1 MPSSAYDHGYYPSQY
16 ANHNNYH
23 YPPSTQPGYYPPHQM
38 LPPPHD
44 QNGTPP
50 PLPPPLNPKKKKLLK
65 SPLTV
70 IKNVF
75 MKTTRPL
82 RRQSS
87 LAEADKKMKPAMSLR
102 RQHSMMEDR
111 HGQIHGP
118 VNPNVDPRYQHYQ
131 QLPNRPPI
139 PVNNGYAP
147 GAYPNQGYRP
157 YGHAQADPLN
167 STYQNFQTD
176 NPYQQGGGYSNAGH
190 DDYHHHD
197 QDGENLYSNRALIEL
212 QESQQRPPAQRGLV
226 RRHSLADRPSSA
238 LNFRRT
244 PQSDMQRQ
252 RRATNQST
260 EAIEEPIY
268 QSRGGSYM
276 LKQDSSY
283 DHGERF
289 ARPNYNTVQ
298 RGERARSIDPTY
310 QSRKDMHRDHL
321 YQSRTEMQQRITQ
334 GRQEMERGTSEAPSD
349 SSSTTSGTP
358 THPIRDPIYVTRKEL
373 KESGFKTRTQ
383 LRDHLYQTRRET
395 LDTMAEPVYGGATRS
410 AVHHDPIYETN
421 REHEVSQEVLSADQ
435 VVIEPVPPNS
445 DGNRSDTSNH
455 SDLEE
460 RLKGINIQSED
471 GSADGTQPFSK
482 SRDGDD
488 SQDTVINVQPIT
500 PPPQL
505 GMSHSNDGTLE
516 EITVIAAPNA
526 SLSHTMSPK
535 PAARSTHLSNMIKR
549 TAPHLLPPPPPPPLE
564 EDDMPAPLPQEV
576 DPTLMSMEC
585 RRKMMASR
593 TSIETQYTSQAS
605 LPSTIGPP
613 NASSTPYASDLSI
626 AIAAQAGGGGQ
637 HSLVTPREPT
647 TTRGEF
653 DANGGVLSDP
663 VWNVSLEIP
672 KGALP
677 AGRMQEIYFTV
688 TDPRLSE
695 CVGGP
700 PLDME
705 NGLLRSL
712 PLFVVLCLEICTWCV
727 APRAARM
734 RVAHI
739 M

>member
-1 MPSSAYDHGYYPSQY
+1 MALLDKLLHCHVCSAYDNGYYPHPGGAQY
-16 ANHNNYH
+16 PNQGHYN
-23 YPPSTQPGYYPPHQM
+23 YPPNHPGYYPPHHM
-38 LPPPHD
+38 D

-50 PLPPPLNPKKKKLLK
+50 PLPPPLNPKKKNKLMKNSMAAIK
-65 SPLTV
+65 S
-70 IKNVF
+70 VF

-87 LAEADKKMKPAMSLR
+87 LAEADKKMRPTMSLR
-102 RQHSMMEDR
+102 RQHSMMENR
-111 HGQIHGP
+111 NG
-118 VNPNVDPRYQHYQ
+118 NMDPRYQHYQ

-139 PVNNGYAP
+139 PVANGYAA
-147 GAYPNQGYRP
+147 GAYPQQGYP
-157 YGHAQADPLN
+157 YPQSDPLN
-167 STYQNFQTD
+167 STYQNFQTES
-176 NPYQQGGGYSNAGH
+176 PYQQGNRYSGNSH
-190 DDYHHHD
+190 DDYD
-197 QDGENLYSNRALIEL
+197 NNQGENLYSNRALIEL

-226 RRHSLADRPSSA
+226 RRHSLADRPASA
-238 LNFRRT
+238 TNFRRNT

-252 RRATNQST
+252 RRANQPS
-260 EAIEEPIY
+260 EAEDEPIY

-276 LKQDSSY
+276 LKQDTSY
-283 DHGERF
+283 DHGERLS
-289 ARPNYNTVQ
+289 RPSYGTTQ
-298 RGERARSIDPTY
+298 RAERARSIDPTY

-334 GRQEMERGTSEAPSD
+334 GRQEIERGTSEAPSD
-349 SSSTTSGTP
+349 SSSASGTP

-395 LDTMAEPVYGGATRS
+395 MDSMAEPIYGSRKTS
-410 AVHHDPIYETN
+410 VHQDPIYETN
-421 REHEVSQEVLSADQ
+421 REHEVSQEILSPDQ
-435 VVIEPVPPNS
+435 VVIEPVPNEGNQSDNS
-445 DGNRSDTSNH
+445 NQEE
-455 SDLEE
+455 DLEE
-460 RLKGINIQSED
+460 RLKGINIQSEH

-482 SRDGDD
+482 SRDADD
-488 SQDTVINVQPIT
+488 SQDTVINVDSNT
-500 PPPQL
+500 PPPPQQQHSPQL
-505 GMSHSNDGTLE
+505 GMSNSNDGTIE
-516 EITVIAAPNA
+516 EITVIAANNA
-526 SLSHTMSPK
+526 SLVNNTMSPL

-576 DPTLMSMEC
+576 DPTLLSMEC

-626 AIAAQAGGGGQ
+626 AITAQSGNP
-637 HSLVTPREPT
+637 SVFTPREPT

-653 DANGGVLSDP
+653 DSNGGVLSDP

-705 NGLLRSL
+705 NGSLCNSLL
-712 PLFVVLCLEICTWCV
+712 LFCWSFEDCLY
-727 APRAARM
+727 M
-734 RVAHI
+734 L
-739 M
+739 

>member
-1 MPSSAYDHGYYPSQY
+1 MNHNY
-16 ANHNNYH
+16 HNNYPPQH
-23 YPPSTQPGYYPPHQM
+23 PGYGYPPGQYP
-38 LPPPHD
+38 D
-44 QNGTPP
+44 QNSATPP
-50 PLPPPLNPKKKKLLK
+50 PLPPPLNAKKKKLLK

-75 MKTTRPL
+75 MRTTKPL

-87 LAEADKKMKPAMSLR
+87 LAEADKKMMKAGMSLR
-102 RQHSMMEDR
+102 RQHSMMEQR
-111 HGQIHGP
+111 
-118 VNPNVDPRYQHYQ
+118 NPQLNQNQMDPRYQHYQ

-139 PVNNGYAP
+139 PVTGGYAP
-147 GAYPNQGYRP
+147 GAYPQNQRSYP
-157 YGHAQADPLN
+157 YNHGQPDALN
-167 STYQNFQTD
+167 STYQNFQTEG
-176 NPYQQGGGYSNAGH
+176 PYQQGAGGYSNEY
-190 DDYHHHD
+190 DPES
-197 QDGENLYSNRALIEL
+197 ENLYSNRALIEL
-212 QESQQRPPAQRGLV
+212 QESQQRPPAQRGIV

-238 LNFRRT
+238 MNFRRT
-244 PQSDMQRQ
+244 TPQSEMQRE
-252 RRATNQST
+252 RRSRHQSSSV
-260 EAIEEPIY
+260 EPMEEPIY

-276 LKQDSSY
+276 LKQDSSF
-283 DHGERF
+283 DHGGDRIS
-289 ARPNYNTVQ
+289 RPNYATQQ
-298 RGERARSIDPTY
+298 RSERSRSIDPTY
-310 QSRKDMHRDHL
+310 QSRREMHRDHL

-334 GRQEMERGTSEAPSD
+334 SRTEVERGTSEAPSE
-349 SSSTTSGTP
+349 SSSNSGTP

-383 LRDHLYQTRRET
+383 LRDHLYHTRREAME
-395 LDTMAEPVYGGATRS
+395 TMAEPMYVTKS
-410 AVHHDPIYETN
+410 SVQHTPIYETN

-435 VVIEPVPPNS
+435 VVIEPVPH
-445 DGNRSDTSNH
+445 DGNRSDNSNH

-460 RLKGINIQSED
+460 KLKGINIQSEH

-488 SQDTVINVQPIT
+488 SQDTVINVQPGT
-500 PPPQL
+500 PPPSLL
-505 GMSHSNDGTLE
+505 GMSNSNEGTIE
-516 EITVIAAPNA
+516 EITVIAVSDAA
-526 SLSHTMSPK
+526 VLSSTMSPT
-535 PAARSTHLSNMIKR
+535 PSARSSHLSNMIKR

-564 EDDMPAPLPQEV
+564 EEDMPAPLPQEV
-576 DPTLMSMEC
+576 DPTLLSMEC

-626 AIAAQAGGGGQ
+626 AVAAAQSDNP
-637 HSLVTPREPT
+637 SLVTPREPT

-653 DANGGVLSDP
+653 GENGGVLSDP

-677 AGRMQEIYFTV
+677 SGRMQEIYFTV

-705 NGLLRSL
+705 NGLLRS
-712 PLFVVLCLEICTWCV
+712 VL
-727 APRAARM
+727 RFFF
-734 RVAHI
+734 
-739 M
+739 